1 MGSTEIISYDFN
13 LYVRKTYRFVEVV
26 VVIDYGD
33 VVVGI
38 DVVSSGVKLSDY
50 RYALAV
56 LKDGTMTVYDDVGLG
71 RLIRLLWELKP
82 KLIALDN
89 IMELGG
95 SKKNVVKIVKL
106 LPPESELVQV
116 TLSADEFVDLRKLAS
131 KAGIVLEHGKL
142 TPQKTAEVL
151 AILSSKGY
159 GKVLKLFEDRVKV
172 VISRGRVPGSGG
184 SSSER
189 FKRGLR
195 TSVLSAVKRFKE
207 ELDSRGIDYDLTFR
221 ESDGGI
227 ERAVFTIY
235 TRRSEISSIL
245 RVVKG
250 FNVSI
255 RVKPVLKKKFL
266 SLVSSNLTT
275 DKFIIVGV
283 DPGIETGLAIVDLD
297 LNPLLVLSS
306 KNLDREE
313 ILQIIRKYG
322 IPVLVSTDKNPPPEI
337 IEKLAA
343 SLNTVLYCPSR
354 TLSTAEKDSLVYEY
368 VEIHKLNLKTTHER
382 DALASCLKAYKE
394 YEEKFLQ
401 LTSKLN
407 EIGLHPRRLQKYKA
421 EIIRGRPVAE
431 VVEEMIN
438 DYISKGETYGKENIV
453 RMIKLLVNE
462 DIERRD
468 KELIA
473 EMEKIAK
480 ERDVLR
486 KRVVELERQL
496 TQLETELHLRTLEFN
511 SEVAKDREISE
522 LRHRLR
528 KLTEHLS
535 SLEEQVTGMT
545 KLIDSLKEAFNLL
558 FNGKYLIV
566 RSIRKLSVE
575 EILRSS
581 QTLGNIKEGELIF
594 VKELREFKEDLM
606 KLINSLKLRILI
618 PKPLEEHKDIKSIYQ
633 VVVYPCRDYIEVSD
647 DVVLIPKEVIN
658 ELEKY
663 EEELRKEIMKKS
675 EFTLEKLLNLIEE
688 YRTKRTIN
696 ISNNSN

>member
-1 MGSTEIISYDFN
+1 
-13 LYVRKTYRFVEVV
+13 
-26 VVIDYGD
+26 VIDYGD

-106 LPPESELVQV
+106 FPPESELVQV
-116 TLSADEFVDLRKLAS
+116 TLSADEFVDLRRLAS

-159 GKVLKLFEDRVKV
+159 GKVLKLFEDRIKV

-343 SLNTVLYCPSR
+343 SLNSVLYSPSR

-401 LTSKLN
+401 LMSRLN

-431 VVEEMIN
+431 VVEKIIN

-535 SLEEQVTGMT
+535 SLEEQITGMA

-566 RSIRKLSVE
+566 RSIRRLSVE

-581 QTLGNIKEGELIF
+581 QTLGNIKEGEVIF

-618 PKPLEEHKDIKSIYQ
+618 PKPLEEHKDIKPVYQ
-633 VVVYPCRDYIEVSD
+633 VVIYPCRDYIEVSD

-688 YRTKRTIN
+688 YRTKRIIN

>member
-1 MGSTEIISYDFN
+1 VINYNFN
-13 LYVRKTYRFVEVV
+13 LYAGKAYRFVEVV
-26 VVIDYGD
+26 VVIDHND

-38 DVVSSGVKLSDY
+38 DVITSGAKLSDY

-56 LKDGTMTVYDDVGLG
+56 LKDNSMTVYDDLSLG

-95 SKKNVVKIVKL
+95 SKKNVIKIVRL
-106 LPPESELVQV
+106 FPPESELVQV
-116 TLSADEFVDLRKLAS
+116 TLSDDEFVDLRKLAS
-131 KAGIVLEHGKL
+131 KAGIMLEHGKL

-151 AILSSKGY
+151 AILSSRGY
-159 GKVLKLFEDRVKV
+159 GKVLKLFEDRIKV
-172 VISRGRVPGSGG
+172 VISRSRVPGSGG

-235 TRRSEISSIL
+235 TRRGDLSSIL

-255 RVKPVLKKKFL
+255 RVKPVLKKRLL

-275 DKFIIVGV
+275 DRFVIVGV

-313 ILQIIRKYG
+313 ILQIVRKYG
-322 IPVLVSTDKNPPPEI
+322 IPIIVSTDKNPPPEI
-337 IEKLAA
+337 IGKLAA
-343 SLNTVLYCPSR
+343 SLNAVLYYPSK

-368 VEIHKLNLKTTHER
+368 VEVHKLSLKTTHER

-421 EIIRGRPVAE
+421 EVIRGKPVAE
-431 VVEEMIN
+431 VVEEIIN

-453 RMIKLLVNE
+453 RIIKSLVNE
-462 DIERRD
+462 DVEKRD

-473 EMEKIAK
+473 EMEKITK

-486 KRVVELERQL
+486 RRVVELERQL
-496 TQLETELHLRTLEFN
+496 TQLETELHLKTLEFN

-528 KLTEHLS
+528 KLTEYLS
-535 SLEEQVTGMT
+535 SLEERITNMT
-545 KLIDSLKEAFNLL
+545 KHIDSLKEAFNLL
-558 FNGKYLIV
+558 FNGKYLMV
-566 RSIRKLSVE
+566 RSIRKLSLE
-575 EILRSS
+575 EVLRSS
-581 QTLGNIKEGELIF
+581 QTLGNIREGEVVF
-594 VKELREFKEDLM
+594 VKELRELREDLV
-606 KLINSLKLRILI
+606 KLINTLKLKILI
-618 PKPLEEHKDIKSIYQ
+618 PKPPEESKNVEYYQ
-633 VVVYPCRDYIEVSD
+633 VVVYPCRDYIEVND
-647 DVVLIPKEVIN
+647 DIVLIPKEVIN

-663 EEELRKEIMKKS
+663 EEELRKKLMRRD

-688 YRTKRTIN
+688 YRLERTTN
-696 ISNNSN
+696 ISNNHN

>member
-1 MGSTEIISYDFN
+1 M
-13 LYVRKTYRFVEVV
+13 
-26 VVIDYGD
+26 IDHND

-38 DVVSSGVKLSDY
+38 DVITSGAKLSDY

-56 LKDGTMTVYDDVGLG
+56 LKDNSMTVYDDLSLG

-95 SKKNVVKIVKL
+95 SKKNVIKIVRL
-106 LPPESELVQV
+106 FPPESELVQV
-116 TLSADEFVDLRKLAS
+116 TLSDDEFVDLRKLAS
-131 KAGIVLEHGKL
+131 KAGIMLEHGKL

-151 AILSSKGY
+151 AILSSRGY
-159 GKVLKLFEDRVKV
+159 GKVLKLFEDKIKV
-172 VISRGRVPGSGG
+172 VISRSRVPGSGG

-235 TRRSEISSIL
+235 TRRGDLSSIL

-255 RVKPVLKKKFL
+255 RVKPVLKKKLL

-275 DKFIIVGV
+275 DRFVIVGV

-313 ILQIIRKYG
+313 ILQIVRKYG
-322 IPVLVSTDKNPPPEI
+322 IPIIVSTDKNPPPEI

-343 SLNTVLYCPSR
+343 SLNAVLYYPSK
-354 TLSTAEKDSLVYEY
+354 TLSTAEKDFLVYEY
-368 VEIHKLNLKTTHER
+368 VEVHKLSLKTTHER

-421 EIIRGRPVAE
+421 EVIRGKPVAE
-431 VVEEMIN
+431 VVEEIIN

-453 RMIKLLVNE
+453 RIIKSLVNE
-462 DIERRD
+462 DAEKRG

-473 EMEKIAK
+473 EMEKITK

-486 KRVVELERQL
+486 RRIVELERRL
-496 TQLETELHLRTLEFN
+496 TQLETELHLKTLEFN

-528 KLTEHLS
+528 KLTEYLG
-535 SLEEQVTGMT
+535 SLEVQITSMT
-545 KLIDSLKEAFNLL
+545 KHIDNLKEAFNLL
-558 FNGKYLIV
+558 FNGKYLMV
-566 RSIRKLSVE
+566 RSIRKLSLE

-581 QTLGNIKEGELIF
+581 QTLGNIKEGEVVF
-594 VKELREFKEDLM
+594 VKELRELREDLV
-606 KLINSLKLRILI
+606 KLINTLKLKILI
-618 PKPLEEHKDIKSIYQ
+618 PKPPEESKDVEYYQ
-633 VVVYPCRDYIEVSD
+633 VVIYPCRDYIEVSD
-647 DVVLIPKEVIN
+647 DIVLIPKEVIN

-663 EEELRKEIMKKS
+663 EEELRKKLMRRD

-688 YRTKRTIN
+688 YRLERTTN
-696 ISNNSN
+696 ISNNHN

>member
-1 MGSTEIISYDFN
+1 
-13 LYVRKTYRFVEVV
+13 
-26 VVIDYGD
+26 VIDHND

-38 DVVSSGVKLSDY
+38 DVITSGAKLSDY

-56 LKDGTMTVYDDVGLG
+56 LKDNSMTVYDDLSLG

-95 SKKNVVKIVKL
+95 SKKNVIKIVRL
-106 LPPESELVQV
+106 FPPESELVQV
-116 TLSADEFVDLRKLAS
+116 TLSDDEFVDLRKLAS
-131 KAGIVLEHGKL
+131 KAGIMLEHGKL

-151 AILSSKGY
+151 AILSSRGY
-159 GKVLKLFEDRVKV
+159 GKVLKLFEDKIKV
-172 VISRGRVPGSGG
+172 VISRSRVPGSGG

-235 TRRSEISSIL
+235 TRRGDLSSIL

-255 RVKPVLKKKFL
+255 RVKPVLKKKLL

-275 DKFIIVGV
+275 DRFVIVGV

-313 ILQIIRKYG
+313 ILQIVRKYG
-322 IPVLVSTDKNPPPEI
+322 IPIIVSTDKNPPPEI

-343 SLNTVLYCPSR
+343 SLNAVLYYPSK
-354 TLSTAEKDSLVYEY
+354 TLSTAEKDFLVYEY
-368 VEIHKLNLKTTHER
+368 VEVHKLSLKTTHER

-421 EIIRGRPVAE
+421 EVIRGKPVAE
-431 VVEEMIN
+431 VVEEIIN

-453 RMIKLLVNE
+453 RIIKSLVNE
-462 DIERRD
+462 DAEKRG

-473 EMEKIAK
+473 EMEKITK

-486 KRVVELERQL
+486 RRIVELERRL
-496 TQLETELHLRTLEFN
+496 TQLETELHLKTLEFN

-528 KLTEHLS
+528 KLTEYLG
-535 SLEEQVTGMT
+535 SLEVQITSMT
-545 KLIDSLKEAFNLL
+545 KHIDNLKEAFNLL
-558 FNGKYLIV
+558 FNGKYLMV
-566 RSIRKLSVE
+566 RSIRKLSLE

-581 QTLGNIKEGELIF
+581 QTLGNIKEGEVVF
-594 VKELREFKEDLM
+594 VKELRELREDLV
-606 KLINSLKLRILI
+606 KLINTLKLKILI
-618 PKPLEEHKDIKSIYQ
+618 PKPPEESKDVEYYQ
-633 VVVYPCRDYIEVSD
+633 VVIYPCRDYIEVSD
-647 DVVLIPKEVIN
+647 DIVLIPKEVIN

-663 EEELRKEIMKKS
+663 EEELRKKLMRRD

-688 YRTKRTIN
+688 YRLERTTN
-696 ISNNSN
+696 ISNNHN

>member
-1 MGSTEIISYDFN
+1 
-13 LYVRKTYRFVEVV
+13 
-26 VVIDYGD
+26 VIDYGD

-106 LPPESELVQV
+106 FPPESELVQV
-116 TLSADEFVDLRKLAS
+116 TLSADEFVDLRRLAS

-159 GKVLKLFEDRVKV
+159 GKVLKLFEDRIKV

-207 ELDSRGIDYDLTFR
+207 ELENRGIDYDLTFR

-343 SLNTVLYCPSR
+343 SLNSVLYSPSR

-401 LTSKLN
+401 LMSRLN

-431 VVEEMIN
+431 VVERIIN

-535 SLEEQVTGMT
+535 SLEEQITGMA

-566 RSIRKLSVE
+566 RSIRRLSVE

-581 QTLGNIKEGELIF
+581 QTLGNIKEGEVIF

-618 PKPLEEHKDIKSIYQ
+618 PKPLEEHKDIKPVYQ
-633 VVVYPCRDYIEVSD
+633 VVIYPCRDYIEVSD

-688 YRTKRTIN
+688 YRTKRIIN

>member
-1 MGSTEIISYDFN
+1 M
-13 LYVRKTYRFVEVV
+13 
-26 VVIDYGD
+26 IDYGD

-106 LPPESELVQV
+106 FPPESELVQV
-116 TLSADEFVDLRKLAS
+116 TLSADEFVDLRRLAS

-159 GKVLKLFEDRVKV
+159 GKVLKLFEDRIKV

-207 ELDSRGIDYDLTFR
+207 ELENRGIDYDLTFR

-343 SLNTVLYCPSR
+343 SLNSVLYSPSR

-401 LTSKLN
+401 LMSRLN

-431 VVEEMIN
+431 VVERIIN

-535 SLEEQVTGMT
+535 SLEEQITGMA

-566 RSIRKLSVE
+566 RSIRRLSVE

-581 QTLGNIKEGELIF
+581 QTLGNIKEGEVIF

-618 PKPLEEHKDIKSIYQ
+618 PKPLEEHKDIKPVYQ
-633 VVVYPCRDYIEVSD
+633 VVIYPCRDYIEVSD

-688 YRTKRTIN
+688 YRTKRIIN

>member
-581 QTLGNIKEGELIF
+581 QTLGSIKEGELIF

>member
-421 EIIRGRPVAE
+421 EIIRGRPIAE

-581 QTLGNIKEGELIF
+581 QTLGSIKEGELIF